1 MNASNPPLPVVA
13 GIDGSDTAIGAAQW
27 AVDEAVS
34 RNVPLRLVYVTKAP
48 HPTAEEYD
56 RDIHHAHASLR
67 AAQDAIEAGGQ
78 PVKIE
83 TALIP
88 GPPGPALVEESRDAA
103 MVCVGSVGIGRYARS
118 ILGSTATDLAEKAH
132 CPVAIIRPQQDESR
146 QDVNWIVVA
155 VNEDPD
161 NGAVV
166 EQALREAELRD
177 APVLAIGEH
186 LARHGD
192 RAALEAE
199 VGTWRQ
205 RHPGVHVYPV
215 ADKADV
221 AHFLK
226 HHDERVQL
234 AVIGG
239 SEAAKLDQIIGPF
252 GHSALHH
259 TNSSVL
265 VIQR

>member
-67 AAQDAIEAGGQ
+67 AAQDAIEAGAQ
-78 PVKIE
+78 PVKVE
-83 TALIP
+83 TALIT

-155 VNEDPD
+155 VND
-161 NGAVV
+161 GS
-166 EQALREAELRD
+166 
-177 APVLAIGEH
+177 
-186 LARHGD
+186 
-192 RAALEAE
+192 
-199 VGTWRQ
+199 RQ
-205 RHPGVHVYPV
+205 RS
-215 ADKADV
+215 
-221 AHFLK
+221 
-226 HHDERVQL
+226 
-234 AVIGG
+234 GG
-239 SEAAKLDQIIGPF
+239 RAGACGRRSCVT
-252 GHSALHH
+252 HRCSRSANTWPATATGQPSRPRSARGDSATPACTSTRLRTKPTSHI
-259 TNSSVL
+259 SSNTMTSGSSWP
-265 VIQR
+265 